1 MPRIDTVRYL
11 GVYFACS
18 RKLKCSSDHAK
29 RSFYRSVTTV
39 FGEVGRLASE
49 DVVLHLVD
57 STCMHILLYAVEVCP
72 LSQSDIGSLDFAIFR
87 FLMKSF
93 QTNKKDIID
102 DCCSF
107 LNFKLPSERIHNR
120 KIRFDSIYDQ
130 FRSYHEMIKT
140 YNYVNVRHSCID
152 VSCCT
157 ILFFF
162 CFSCCI

>member
-18 RKLKCSSDHAK
+18 RKLKCSLDHAK

-49 DVVLHLVD
+49 DVVLHLVH

-107 LNFKLPSERIHNR
+107 LISNCQVNAYITAKSDL
-120 KIRFDSIYDQ
+120 IRY
-130 FRSYHEMIKT
+130 
-140 YNYVNVRHSCID
+140 
-152 VSCCT
+152 T
-157 ILFFF
+157 ISLEVTMK
-162 CFSCCI
+162 